1 MDGEGGRHVP
11 RVRHYAPVMPRGYME
26 GPAAEEAA
34 RAKDEPPAP
43 DVYPAVY
50 GCTTDDPEP
59 HFLGWLG
66 QVDPDELFASGA
78 AWGVTVRRVAV
89 AE

>member
-1 MDGEGGRHVP
+1 VP
-11 RVRHYAPVMPRGYME
+11 SVRDYAPVMPRGYME
-26 GPAAEEAA
+26 GPAAEEAERRAEEAA
-34 RAKDEPPAP
+34 RAKHEPSAP
-43 DVYPAVY
+43 DVYRAVY
-50 GCTTDDPEP
+50 GCTTDDPKP